1 MRRLLLFLV
10 ILMAIPMMV
19 YAQEDG
25 RVVHTVQRGE
35 TLRRIS
41 DFYNVPLQDIVNL
54 NGITNPNHIY
64 VGQRLEIKPATV
76 ASTPEIETTEPLEAV
91 SDVNEA
97 DVSPVGT
104 AVEQLLQATTAE
116 VEAEPTMISYTVTRG
131 DSLGV
136 IAERF
141 GVDWRTIARINQIQN
156 VNTIYPGQKL
166 QIPTDDDSYID
177 IFAEDYFIPE
187 PTITEGRQIIV
198 SLSASRVY
206 AFEDGELVKTVLV
219 SLGKANTPTIPGDF
233 EIYYRVRVQ
242 TMTGPGY
249 STPNVEWVLY
259 YHQGY
264 ALHGAWWHENWGYPM
279 SAGCVNMPNEDAR
292 WFWENFGDIG
302 TPVSVIY

>member
-1 MRRLLLFLV
+1 MKRFMIWLLL
-10 ILMAIPMMV
+10 LMAFPMMV
-19 YAQEDG
+19 YAQADDG

-35 TLRRIS
+35 TLHRIS
-41 DFYNVPLQDIVNL
+41 LRYDVSMQQIINL
-54 NGITNPNHIY
+54 NTLTNPNHIY
-64 VGQRLEIKPATV
+64 VGQRLEIKPAQAVPEVIAESVVSESAVISEPEANVV
-76 ASTPEIETTEPLEAV
+76 AEPAQETTVEVAEEAPRTINYV
-91 SDVNEA
+91 V
-97 DVSPVGT
+97 
-104 AVEQLLQATTAE
+104 Q
-116 VEAEPTMISYTVTRG
+116 RG
-131 DSLGV
+131 DALGV

-141 GVDWRTIARINQIQN
+141 GVDWRTIARMNNIQN
-156 VNTIYPGQKL
+156 VNTIYPGQRL
-166 QIPTDDDSYID
+166 EIPTNNTSDID
-177 IFAEDYFIPE
+177 IFAEDYYIPE

-206 AFEDGELVKTVLV
+206 AFEDGELVRTVLV

-279 SAGCVNMPNEDAR
+279 SAGCVNMPNEEAR
-292 WFWENFGDIG
+292 WFWENFGEIG

>member
-1 MRRLLLFLV
+1 MRYLVMLFLLLS
-10 ILMAIPMMV
+10 MPMMV
-19 YAQEDG
+19 YGQTDDG

-35 TLRRIS
+35 TLQRIALS
-41 DFYNVPLQDIVNL
+41 YDVPIQQIIDL
-54 NGITNPNHIY
+54 NRITNPNRIL
-64 VGQRLEIKPATV
+64 VGQRLEIIPAQAMPEPENQPEAQNDETVIADVVEETVLADDKPAEATV
-76 ASTPEIETTEPLEAV
+76 ETPQTITYV
-91 SDVNEA
+91 V
-97 DVSPVGT
+97 
-104 AVEQLLQATTAE
+104 Q
-116 VEAEPTMISYTVTRG
+116 RG
-131 DSLGV
+131 DSLGA
-136 IAERF
+136 IAQRY
-141 GVDWRTIARINQIQN
+141 GIDWRTIARLNNIHN
-156 VNTIYPGQKL
+156 VNTILPGQRL
-166 QIPTDDDSYID
+166 EIPTNNQSDIN
-177 IFAEDYFIPE
+177 IFAEDYYIPE

-206 AFEDGELVKTVLV
+206 AFEDGELVRSVLV

-264 ALHGAWWHENWGYPM
+264 ALHGAWWHENWGNPM